1 MGPSLVFLLCQ
12 SLDKD
17 RKGGWSCPVNET
29 DVEGH
34 TIYLKASVTLPLT
47 YKACMWLG
55 FFFFLPEQCGPSW
68 SRCIPQHWGP
78 WQEGSQ
84 GDYCRR
90 SPWRRN
96 RACTS
101 SGLLKHRDTLSN
113 KNIQLNLEEV
123 TLDQTSMTVMMGI
136 TWLDKKTKQALTISA
151 KLTWWKWILNVS
163 RLWAHIQFEH
173 FYWTL

>member
-1 MGPSLVFLLCQ
+1 MHVVGLL
-12 SLDKD
+12 
-17 RKGGWSCPVNET
+17 
-29 DVEGH
+29 
-34 TIYLKASVTLPLT
+34 
-47 YKACMWLG
+47 
-55 FFFFLPEQCGPSW
+55 FFFLPEQCGPSW

-101 SGLLKHRDTLSN
+101 SGLLKHRHTLSN

-136 TWLDKKTKQALTISA
+136 TWLDKKKKTGTDYFCKADLMEVNFKCQQTMSTYPI
-151 KLTWWKWILNVS
+151 
-163 RLWAHIQFEH
+163 
-173 FYWTL
+173 WTLLLNIIKMLYFNNISDILALPIA